1 MRALGSSVLAFEI
14 IVSILFVPAAI
25 QESTMN
31 TSNILAISFIQILLA
46 ILAMGTLG
54 KSYGIYLGYLTQIS
68 LIGSGFVV
76 SWMFVLGLIF
86 LGLWILA
93 LRIGLRTDEI
103 KASKKAS

>member
-25 QESTMN
+25 QESNIN
-31 TSNILAISFIQILLA
+31 TSNILLISFIQIFLA

-93 LRIGLRTDEI
+93 LRIGRRTDEI
-103 KASKKAS
+103 KRSKKAS

>member
-1 MRALGSSVLAFEI
+1 LRALGSSVLAFEI

-93 LRIGLRTDEI
+93 LRIGRRTDEI

>member
-1 MRALGSSVLAFEI
+1 LRALGSSVLAFEI

-25 QESTMN
+25 QESSISN
-31 TSNILAISFIQILLA
+31 SNILVIAFVQILLA

-54 KSYGIYLGYLTQIS
+54 KSYGIYLGYLTQIA

-93 LRIGLRTDEI
+93 LRIGRRTDEI

>member
-14 IVSILFVPAAI
+14 IVSLLFIPTAI
-25 QESTMN
+25 QESSISN
-31 TSNILAISFIQILLA
+31 SNILTIAFGQILLA

-54 KSYGIYLGYLTQIS
+54 KSYGIYLGYLTQVS

-93 LRIGLRTDEI
+93 LRIGRKTDEL

>member
-14 IVSILFVPAAI
+14 IVSLLFIPTAI
-25 QESTMN
+25 QESSISTF
-31 TSNILAISFIQILLA
+31 NILAIAFVQILLA

-54 KSYGIYLGYLTQIS
+54 KSNGIYLGYLTQIS
-68 LIGSGFVV
+68 LIVSGFIV

-93 LRIGLRTDEI
+93 LRIGRRTDEI
-103 KASKKAS
+103 KASKKAP

>member
-1 MRALGSSVLAFEI
+1 LFHYFLFQQQYKNPALALPIFWP
-14 IVSILFVPAAI
+14 LHLCRYF
-25 QESTMN
+25 
-31 TSNILAISFIQILLA
+31 LA

-86 LGLWILA
+86 LGLWIMA
-93 LRIGLRTDEI
+93 LRIGRRTDEL

>member
-14 IVSILFVPAAI
+14 IVSLLFIPAAL
-25 QESTMN
+25 QESSTK
-31 TSNILAISFIQILLA
+31 TSTILVISLAQILLA
-46 ILAMGTLG
+46 IMAMGTLG
-54 KSYGIYLGYLTQIS
+54 KSYGIYFGYLTQII

-93 LRIGLRTDEI
+93 LRIGRRTDEI